1 MTQSTN
7 KELFIHLAEDALLW
21 KARRQWQQAI
31 NPDKEAMASDN
42 IATFLLKIKNDVKRD
57 RYVSLVADEIN
68 RFVKDKDSRINQIQ
82 LSLEELEANYLVHK
96 KESTKKIIL
105 KLQKDL
111 ELAQDNALPS
121 IKATSLK
128 QLIKQKKSNAD
139 KATKEAA
146 KKAQQAKQKLEASDF
161 GLPEGF
167 KGDLYKAVEY
177 GLAPDPE
184 QNFYLFR
191 NDKGHWSQKTTFT
204 MEVRYLIHESP
215 VAAYRI
221 ISMTNIFGVEK
232 TVTFNTDDLTSLSSF
247 KKVLNRY
254 SNFSFSGADA
264 ELTRLNE
271 FLQVDE
277 KHATQLNTLGYNKTH
292 KMWAWVNG
300 VVDLDD
306 PLCRFIPADEFGM
319 VVLNNEKTFHIP
331 TASKY
336 KVGADDIDDI
346 APEQRFIHTDLNI
359 SFKKW
364 SELHLSV
371 HKDNSI
377 IGQLWWIATTY
388 RDLIFNNP
396 SIRRMPLLFLYGQP
410 GTGKGVFA
418 GSLMSMFGYPQSA
431 IMLESGGS
439 TQKGI
444 LRRFAQF
451 RNAIVWLDEYKNTIN
466 KALIGTIKQLYDGES
481 YTRAIKSNDNRTDSS
496 PINSSAIVSGQDLP
510 IIEAAVLER
519 HILLQF
525 DARQRTDEDLA
536 KFNQLSGIEAHGLTS
551 VTNEVQSHRL
561 HFSTVFY
568 EKFKQAYKDNRTQL
582 APMEVKDRYIM
593 NYSILLAVYDSL
605 ADKLEFPFTRN
616 TLLQLLWESAYKQN
630 NLTKDNND
638 LAKWWQTIEQLVRN
652 EHKLR
657 HGHDFIL
664 EGNSLFISIKNFHPY
679 YVKELRARGD
689 NFFLEKSVIENYLK
703 SDITTFKSHKRKR
716 MQDENTYVFEFD
728 YEILRDRYNVDIIP
742 DRSENDG
749 NNLLNTQTP
758 F

>member
-1 MTQSTN
+1 MN
-7 KELFIHLAEDALLW
+7 NNNNIFAPLAQDAVLW
-21 KARRQWQQAI
+21 KARRHWKSAT
-31 NPDKEAMASDN
+31 NPDNEALAIDDIS
-42 IATFLLKIKNDVKRD
+42 TFLMKVKNEVKRD
-57 RYVSLVADEIN
+57 RYITLVADDIN
-68 RFVKDKDSRINQIQ
+68 AFVKDKDSRIAQAQ
-82 LSLEELEANYLVHK
+82 QRLEEVEYLYSMDK
-96 KESTKKIIL
+96 KEKTKKIL
-105 KLQKDL
+105 DKAQE
-111 ELAQDNALPS
+111 ELDTARDAALPT
-121 IKATSLK
+121 IKATAIK
-128 QLIKQKKSNAD
+128 NNIKQKIKKEEQIA
-139 KATKEAA
+139 KEAT
-146 KKAQQAKQKLEASDF
+146 KKAQQAKQKLEADDF
-161 GLPEGF
+161 GLPANF
-167 KGDLYKAVEY
+167 KGDIYKAIEY

-191 NDKGHWSQKTTFT
+191 NDKGHWNQKTTFT

-221 ISMTNIFGVEK
+221 ISMTNIYGVEK

-254 SNFSFSGADA
+254 SNFSFSGADG

-277 KHATQLNTLGYNKTH
+277 KHATQLNTLGYNKTN
-292 KMWAWVNG
+292 KMWAWGNG

-306 PLCRFIPADEFGM
+306 PLCRFIPADEYGM

-331 TASKY
+331 SASKY
-336 KVGADDIDDI
+336 KIGSDDVDDI
-346 APEQRFIHTDLNI
+346 APEQRFIHTDINI

-364 SELHLSV
+364 SQLHSDV

-418 GSLMSMFGYPQSA
+418 TSLMSMFGYPQSA

-525 DARQRTDEDLA
+525 DARKRTA
-536 KFNQLSGIEAHGLTS
+536 KDMAAFNQLSGLEAHGLTA

-561 HFSTVFY
+561 HFTAVFY
-568 EKFKQAYKDNRTQL
+568 EKFKQAYKDTRTQL
-582 APMEVKDRYIM
+582 IPLEIKDRYIM

-605 ADKLEFPFTRN
+605 ADKLDFAFDRN
-616 TLLQLLWESAYKQN
+616 TLLQLLWEAAYKQN

-652 EHKLR
+652 ETRLR
-657 HGHDFIL
+657 YGHDFIL
-664 EGNSLFISIKNFHPY
+664 EGNSLFLSVKNFHPY

-703 SDITTFKSHKRKR
+703 SDTSIYKAYKRKR
-716 MQDENTYVFEFD
+716 MQDENVYVFEFD
-728 YEILRDRYNVDIIP
+728 YEQLRKRYNVDIIP
-742 DRSENDG
+742 DKSMDNGGEINHG
-749 NNLLNTQTP
+749 NAP